1 MTKFIMMVGLPGSGK
16 SSWAEAQGTKVFSS
30 DTMREEYYGDAS
42 FQGDNNLIFELLH
55 KRIIENLE
63 AGNDSIF
70 DATNLNSKKR
80 RLFLNKIAD
89 LDVEKIAVV
98 VAKPIEQCI
107 ENDALR
113 KRHVPEY
120 VINRMRTQ
128 FQMPMLQEGFDE
140 IKLWFD
146 GCKWY
151 EEYDTDKLISKAC
164 EFDQKNS
171 HHSLSLGRH
180 MIRTFQS
187 LAKVSSDELAI
198 AGMLHDI
205 GKMKTQSFKEEHTD
219 AHYYEHHNVSAYDA
233 MFALKQDDVENE
245 SILEICQYITWHMYP
260 YAIKLEKTKNRFID
274 FVGQEFYDNLMILHE
289 ADKNAH

>member
-80 RLFLNKIAD
+80 RHFLTKIAD

-98 VAKPIEQCI
+98 AAKPIEQCI
-107 ENDALR
+107 ENDKLR

-128 FQMPMLQEGFDE
+128 FQMPMFQEGFDE

-151 EEYDTDKLISKAC
+151 EEYDTDRLIRKAC

-187 LAKVSSDELAI
+187 LAKVSSNELAI

-205 GKMKTQSFKEEHTD
+205 GKMKTQSFKEGHTD

-233 MFALKQDDVENE
+233 MFVLKQDDVENE
-245 SILEICQYITWHMYP
+245 SILETCQYINWHMYP
-260 YAIKLEKTKNRFID
+260 YNIKLEKTKNRFID

-289 ADKNAH
+289 ADKAAH

>member
-1 MTKFIMMVGLPGSGK
+1 MTKFIMMIGLPGSGK
-16 SSWAEAQGTKVFSS
+16 SSWAEAQGIKVFSS

-80 RLFLNKIAD
+80 RHFLSKIAD

-107 ENDALR
+107 ENDKLR

-128 FQMPMLQEGFDE
+128 FQIPMLQEGFDE
-140 IKLWFD
+140 IKLCFD
-146 GCKWY
+146 GY
-151 EEYDTDKLISKAC
+151 EVHDEYDFDYLMDKALD
-164 EFDQKNS
+164 FDQKNS

-180 MIRTFQS
+180 LTVVGLTCSSFPIPG
-187 LAKVSSDELAI
+187 LAT
-198 AGMLHDI
+198 AGLLHDI
-205 GKMKTQSFKEEHTD
+205 GKMKTQSFKEGHTD
-219 AHYYEHHNVSAYDA
+219 AHYYEHQNVSTYDS
-233 MFALKQDDVENE
+233 MFILKQGAYPDDA
-245 SILEICQYITWHMYP
+245 ILKICQYISWHMYP
-260 YAIKLEKTKNRFID
+260 YAIKQEKTKNRFID

>member
-1 MTKFIMMVGLPGSGK
+1 M
-16 SSWAEAQGTKVFSS
+16 A
-30 DTMREEYYGDAS
+30 
-42 FQGDNNLIFELLH
+42 
-55 KRIIENLE
+55 
-63 AGNDSIF
+63 
-70 DATNLNSKKR
+70 
-80 RLFLNKIAD
+80 
-89 LDVEKIAVV
+89 
-98 VAKPIEQCI
+98 AKPIEQCI

-128 FQMPMLQEGFDE
+128 FQIPMLQEGFDE

-151 EEYDTDKLISKAC
+151 EEYDTDRLIRKAV

-171 HHSLSLGRH
+171 HHSLSLGKH
-180 MIRTFQS
+180 LIRTFQS

-205 GKMKTQSFKEEHTD
+205 GKMKTQSFKEGHTD
-219 AHYYEHHNVSAYDA
+219 AHYYGHENVSAYDA

-245 SILEICQYITWHMYP
+245 SILEVCQYITWHMYP
-260 YAIKLEKTKNRFID
+260 YNIKLEKTKNRFIN
-274 FVGQEFYDNLMILHE
+274 FIGQEFYDNLMILHE
-289 ADKNAH
+289 ADKAAH

>member
-16 SSWAEAQGTKVFSS
+16 SSWAEAQGIKVFSS

-80 RLFLNKIAD
+80 RHFLNKIAD
-89 LDVEKIAVV
+89 LDVRKIAVV
-98 VAKPIEQCI
+98 AAKPIEQCI
-107 ENDALR
+107 ENDKSR

-128 FQMPMLQEGFDE
+128 FQIPMLQEGFDE

-151 EEYDTDKLISKAC
+151 EEYETEKLIDKAMK
-164 EFDQKNS
+164 FDQKNS
-171 HHSLSLGRH
+171 NHSLGLGYH
-180 MIRTFQS
+180 LICASMI
-187 LAKVSSDELAI
+187 LGDEVSNELTT
-198 AGMLHDI
+198 AGLLHDI
-205 GKMKTQSFKEEHTD
+205 GKMKTQSFKEGHTD
-219 AHYYEHHNVSAYDA
+219 AHYYEHQNVSAYDS
-233 MFALKQDDVENE
+233 MFILKQENIE
-245 SILEICQYITWHMYP
+245 NKSILEICQYINWHMYP
-260 YAIKLEKTKNRFID
+260 YNIKLEKTKNRFID
-274 FVGQEFYDNLMILHE
+274 FVGKEFYDNLMILHE
-289 ADKNAH
+289 ADKAAH